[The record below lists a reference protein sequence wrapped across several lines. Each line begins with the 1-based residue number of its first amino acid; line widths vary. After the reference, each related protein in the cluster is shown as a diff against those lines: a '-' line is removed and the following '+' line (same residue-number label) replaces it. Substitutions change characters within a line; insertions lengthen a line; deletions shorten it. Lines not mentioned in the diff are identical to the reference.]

1 MSTASII
8 LRDAAEA
15 DFEAITSIYGHHV
28 RNGLASFEEEA
39 PSREEM
45 LSRWHKV
52 LDLGLP
58 YIVAEAEGRIAGYSY
73 AGSYRPRPAYRHTV
87 ENSVY
92 IDDTMRGRGIGKAL
106 LVELIE
112 RCTRGPWQQM
122 LAVIGNSGNAGSI
135 ALHRSCG
142 FRMIGT
148 LEKVGFKHGQWVD
161 TVLMQRAL
169 GTASSPT

>member
-1 MSTASII
+1 MSTSSIT

-28 RNGLASFEEEA
+28 RHGLASFEEEA
-39 PSREEM
+39 PSHEEM
-45 LSRWHKV
+45 LSRWRKV

-58 YIVAEAEGRIAGYSY
+58 YIVAETEGRVAGYSY
-73 AGSYRPRPAYRHTV
+73 AGSYRPRPAYRYTV

-92 IDDTMRGRGIGKAL
+92 IDDAMRGRGIGKL
-106 LVELIE
+106 LLAELIE

-148 LEKVGFKHGQWVD
+148 LERVGFKHGQWVD
-161 TVLMQRAL
+161 TVLMQRTL
-169 GTASSPT
+169 